1 MSMKDDKRLKKRVRR
16 SYLVSAMS
24 MSLVLFLLASVGYL
38 VAAAITL
45 ARNLEEQVT
54 LTVELMH
61 GADSEMTEQV
71 REALQREPRVR
82 TIDFST
88 REQKAADSA
97 FREMFEHE
105 FEEILEEN
113 PLLDSFEVQLAAPS
127 GEEESVEA
135 IIARLEQLEGVER
148 VSYPAHMAERLYRTV
163 GKIRFVLI
171 LFGGALLVISLI
183 LLANTIRLAI
193 YSKRYLINTMKLVG
207 ATKWYIMRPFLGD
220 AVVQGI
226 WAGLGA
232 AILFGASLYGLNET
246 VPELTNL
253 ATLEKVGAI
262 VGAMIGLGCLLSLL
276 FTALAVNRF
285 VNMKSSKIYL
295 Y

>member
-1 MSMKDDKRLKKRVRR
+1 
-16 SYLVSAMS
+16 MS

-113 PLLDSFEVQLAAPS
+113 PLLDSFEVQLAAPN

>member
-1 MSMKDDKRLKKRVRR
+1 MKEDKRLKKRVRR

-61 GADSEMTEQV
+61 EADSEMTEQV

-113 PLLDSFEVQLAAPS
+113 PLLDSFEVQLAAPN

-148 VSYPAHMAERLYRTV
+148 VSYPAHMAERLHRTV

-220 AVVQGI
+220 AVAQGI

>member
-1 MSMKDDKRLKKRVRR
+1 MKDDKRLKRKVRR
-16 SYLVSAMS
+16 SYLVSTAS
-24 MSLVLFLLASVGYL
+24 MALVLFLLGSVGYL
-38 VAAAITL
+38 MAAAMTV
-45 ARNLEEQVT
+45 AHNLEEQVT

-61 GADSEMTEQV
+61 RADSEMTARV
-71 REALQREPRVR
+71 REVLQRESLVR

-88 REQKAADSA
+88 REQKAADA
-97 FREMFEHE
+97 DFRAMFEQE

-113 PLLDSFEVQLAAPS
+113 PLLDSFEVQLRAPHEAE
-127 GEEESVEA
+127 GTIEEL
-135 IIARLEQLEGVER
+135 IARIEELEGVER
-148 VSYPAHMAERLYRTV
+148 VSYPARMAERLHHTV
-163 GKIRFVLI
+163 GRIRFVLL
-171 LFGGALLVISLI
+171 LFSAALLVISLI

-226 WAGLGA
+226 RAGLGA
-232 AILFGASLYGLNET
+232 SLLFGASVYGLNEAL
-246 VPELTNL
+246 PELTHL
-253 ATLEKVGAI
+253 ATLEKVGVI
-262 VGAMIGLGCLLSLL
+262 VGGMVLLGCLLSLL
-276 FTALAVNRF
+276 FTAIAVNRF

>member
-1 MSMKDDKRLKKRVRR
+1 MKEDKRLKKRVRR

-38 VAAAITL
+38 VAAAIAL

-61 GADSEMTEQV
+61 EADSEMTEQV

-113 PLLDSFEVQLAAPS
+113 PLLDSFEVQLAAPN

-148 VSYPAHMAERLYRTV
+148 VSYPAHMAERLHRTV

-220 AVVQGI
+220 AVAQGI

>member
-1 MSMKDDKRLKKRVRR
+1 M
-16 SYLVSAMS
+16 
-24 MSLVLFLLASVGYL
+24 
-38 VAAAITL
+38 
-45 ARNLEEQVT
+45 
-54 LTVELMH
+54 
-61 GADSEMTEQV
+61 DSEMTEQV

-148 VSYPAHMAERLYRTV
+148 VSYPDHMAERLYRTV

-207 ATKWYIMRPFLGD
+207 ASKGFIMRPFLWD
-220 AVVQGI
+220 SFKQGLVSGLI
-226 WAGLGA
+226 ATALFMAMIAGLNSKLPDVMMLAGDMP
-232 AILFGASLYGLNET
+232 ILI
-246 VPELTNL
+246 
-253 ATLEKVGAI
+253 I
-262 VGAMIGLGCLLSLL
+262 VGAMMAGGVVISLL
-276 FTALAVNRF
+276 FTTFALNKF
-285 VNMKSSKIYL
+285 INMNTARIHL